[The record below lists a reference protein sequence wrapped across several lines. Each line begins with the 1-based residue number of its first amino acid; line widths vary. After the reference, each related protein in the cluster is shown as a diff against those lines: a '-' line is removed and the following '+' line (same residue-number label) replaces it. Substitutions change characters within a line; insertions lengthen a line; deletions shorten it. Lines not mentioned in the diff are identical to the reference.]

1 MCLAAPMKIVN
12 VLSDE
17 LAEYELGGEK
27 NRVNIT
33 MLDDVKA
40 GEYVI
45 VHAGFAIEKMN
56 AEEAEKTLEL
66 FREIAE
72 AGDNS

>member
-17 LAEYELGGEK
+17 LAEYELGGQK

-33 MLDDVKA
+33 MLDDVKS

-56 AEEAEKTLEL
+56 AEEAEATLEL
-66 FREIAE
+66 FRQIAE
-72 AGDNS
+72 AGEES